1 MKRINGLGSGLERM
15 MKRIV
20 ERMKKRTARWP
31 WWAWWIIGV
40 GAHLCLMVCGLLVYA
55 VFMEVF

>member
-1 MKRINGLGSGLERM
+1 MKRISGLERM
-15 MKRIV
+15 T
-20 ERMKKRTARWP
+20 KRTARWP
-31 WWAWWIIGV
+31 WWAWWMIGV